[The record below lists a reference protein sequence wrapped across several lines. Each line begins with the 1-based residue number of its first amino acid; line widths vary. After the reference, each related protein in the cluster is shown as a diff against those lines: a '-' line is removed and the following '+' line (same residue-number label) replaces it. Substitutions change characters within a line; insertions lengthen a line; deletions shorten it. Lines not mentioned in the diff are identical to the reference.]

1 MVLND
6 RSSTDRTAEDYSRLI
21 AIVGMAG
28 RFPGSSNVDQFWENL
43 VQGRETTTRFTP
55 EELKHAGLPDW
66 VIQDPDYVPVRGVI
80 EEVESFDAAF
90 FGYSPREAEILDPQQ
105 RVFLEVAY
113 TALENAGYDPGNC
126 PGSVGVF
133 AGENQNSYLLF
144 NVIDSDE
151 ALSGIHALAIHED
164 KDFLATRVAYKLN
177 LKGPAVTLQC
187 ACSTSLVCTHM
198 ACQSLLDMEC
208 DMALAGGVSVV
219 FPHAGYFYQK
229 GGVFAPDGHCRPFD
243 HHSQGTFGSDGAGV
257 VVLKRL
263 SDALRDHDTVH
274 AVILGSAINND
285 GADKASFAAP
295 SADGQAAAIVEAGG
309 SARRH
314 RLCRDSWNWHP
325 VGRPGGSQCVDEGIP
340 VIGFVAG
347 VLHAGFAQIQHGA
360 SRSGSW
366 CCQPHQGF
374 SGGASW
380 GDTADAAFRAAESRA
395 WSIRDPFSDQ
405 CRSHRLDRQ

>member
-164 KDFLATRVAYKLN
+164 KDFLATRGRLGGHAHR
-177 LKGPAVTLQC
+177 LQAQPEGARSHLAMRMFDVSGLYTHGMSVLARHGVRHGLGWRGFGRLSPC
-187 ACSTSLVCTHM
+187 WLFLSEGRGVCTGW
-198 ACQSLLDMEC
+198 
-208 DMALAGGVSVV
+208 ALSSVRSP
-219 FPHAGYFYQK
+219 FPRDIRQRRRRRG
-229 GGVFAPDGHCRPFD
+229 RPE
-243 HHSQGTFGSDGAGV
+243 
-257 VVLKRL
+257 
-263 SDALRDHDTVH
+263 
-274 AVILGSAINND
+274 
-285 GADKASFAAP
+285 
-295 SADGQAAAIVEAGG
+295 AAI
-309 SARRH
+309 R
-314 RLCRDSWNWHP
+314 
-325 VGRPGGSQCVDEGIP
+325 CV
-340 VIGFVAG
+340 A
-347 VLHAGFAQIQHGA
+347 
-360 SRSGSW
+360 
-366 CCQPHQGF
+366 
-374 SGGASW
+374 
-380 GDTADAAFRAAESRA
+380 
-395 WSIRDPFSDQ
+395 
-405 CRSHRLDRQ
+405 